1 MEISSI
7 LEKYPQLE
15 ENCRVLI
22 SKIYIDLLGMDPV
35 PEIYDYILS
44 IGVKNNST
52 RSELMTDFQILFNEK
67 TE

>member
-1 MEISSI
+1 
-7 LEKYPQLE
+7 
-15 ENCRVLI
+15 
-22 SKIYIDLLGMDPV
+22 MDPV

-52 RSELMTDFQILFNEK
+52 RSELMNDFQILFNEK